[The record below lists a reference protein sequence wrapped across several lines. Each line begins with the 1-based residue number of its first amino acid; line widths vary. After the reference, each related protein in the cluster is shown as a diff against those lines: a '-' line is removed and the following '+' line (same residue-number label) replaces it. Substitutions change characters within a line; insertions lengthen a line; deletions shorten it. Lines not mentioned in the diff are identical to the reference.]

1 MTTPVTQ
8 RDVAAACHVH
18 PSTICL
24 ALNNSPSIPLA
35 TRQRIRAVA
44 QQLGYRPNAAARN
57 LAFLRGDKGP
67 AASLPLAWINQEP
80 ARDFWRRDPAGR
92 AHFEAARQRA
102 GELGY
107 HLEEFG
113 LHEAGMTT
121 GRLAQI
127 IHARGIQGVV
137 FPCLHTYDPTLF
149 QPAWS
154 KFACVSF
161 NDHRAGD
168 WMDVVCP
175 DYYHNADRVIAE
187 LVRTGFNRIGLVLT
201 ERFDAATHGLVSSRY
216 LRYAA
221 TQPRAQRVP
230 VCVNGAAFDERLA
243 EVTRWCRQHRPE
255 AVLCHDAELGAAL
268 ALPGHEA
275 CVVQLG
281 ALGVASQPGMDELP
295 GEIAAAA
302 IERVAE
308 KIRRHERGIG
318 ENTQCHLIKGRWTGG
333 ELATLEAQAVA

>member
-8 RDVAAACHVH
+8 RDVAAACKVH

-80 ARDFWRRDPAGR
+80 ARDFWHKDSLGR

-137 FPCLHTYDPTLF
+137 FPCLHTCDADVF
-149 QPAWS
+149 QPAWA

-161 NDHRAGD
+161 NDHRAAD

-175 DYYHNADRVIAE
+175 DYYHNADRVITE
-187 LVRTGFNRIGLVLT
+187 LSRRGINRIGLVLT
-201 ERFDAATHGLVSSRY
+201 KRFDETTHGLVTSRY

-221 TQPRAQRVP
+221 MQPRTHRLP
-230 VCVNGAAFDERLA
+230 VCLVGEPPDGRMA
-243 EVTRWCRQHRPE
+243 EFTRWYQQQRPE
-255 AVLCHDAELGAAL
+255 VVLCHDAELGAAL
-268 ALPGHEA
+268 DAAGHEA

-281 ALGVASQPGMDELP
+281 APSASAQPGMDELP

-302 IERVAE
+302 IERLAE

-318 ENTQCHLIKGRWTGG
+318 GATQCHLIKGRWTGG
-333 ELATLEAQAVA
+333 EFAAVETQAVA